1 MQNQNLRESL
11 EAISNQNTTEE
22 GLQPTQ
28 NIEMMSQFVGAKG
41 TLNKIEKNNQEEQF
55 TPSPK
60 DSSFDLLANSLTNE
74 NTKQNMQQVSSE
86 RFVNELQ
93 SLSGTSN
100 TDEAFDVS
108 QIIRNSKFN
117 RNDTSQE
124 ITMQLTPEHLGKLTM
139 KMQQEGD
146 RLMVEMR
153 VDNYNAKQMIE
164 ANMADIRNRFL
175 EQDFSFE
182 EITVEVNVD
191 QQQFSDFAEGNQ
203 GEFEEE
209 YTGRQQEERLE
220 EKVLESV
227 KIRQPLG
234 AGGLNL
240 YA

>member
-1 MQNQNLRESL
+1 
-11 EAISNQNTTEE
+11 
-22 GLQPTQ
+22 
-28 NIEMMSQFVGAKG
+28 
-41 TLNKIEKNNQEEQF
+41 
-55 TPSPK
+55 
-60 DSSFDLLANSLTNE
+60 
-74 NTKQNMQQVSSE
+74 
-86 RFVNELQ
+86 
-93 SLSGTSN
+93 
-100 TDEAFDVS
+100 
-108 QIIRNSKFN
+108 
-117 RNDTSQE
+117 
-124 ITMQLTPEHLGKLTM
+124 
-139 KMQQEGD
+139 
-146 RLMVEMR
+146 MVEMR